1 MKLKLQALIFSLFC
15 AKSALSAPSIPAN
28 LLQDSLVYCTS
39 VSGFSFNPQKADLGT
54 NMNVVTE
61 QIYDKL
67 LSFDAESNT
76 LKPALAKR
84 FEVSDDGLE
93 ITFYLRENVAFH
105 QTSWFTPTR
114 FFNAED
120 VLFSLNR
127 VIGQENADLSMTH
140 KEEQSEIQRNQSD
153 LARVLASRTH
163 FPFFESIDLKSK
175 IAKISAPSS
184 HVVKIYLTKPD
195 NSLLSHLASQFAVIL
210 SKEYALQLNADE
222 NLVMLDLLPVGTGVY
237 QLESY
242 IQNDSVRLKANPH
255 YWGEKA
261 HISHMIVDFSTSG
274 TGRMAKFLNGECDVA
289 AFPEP
294 SQLQILK
301 DEKGYLVERSG
312 ANLAYL
318 AFNFDRAIAHDI
330 TLRKRITQAINRQR
344 IVQMLFYGRAEVPQN
359 VVPQVLAAVENLTSY
374 PYQEIQHRQEPQ
386 FDNKPLMLWV
396 VDEKRVYNANP
407 MKMAEMIRFDLAQAG
422 IPIKVKAV
430 SRAYLTQRLEEEHAD
445 YDMILSGWLANDF
458 DPDSFLSS
466 MLACQAKNSVTNLA
480 NWCNDEFDHVLN
492 YARLTQDN
500 ALRQL
505 LYLQAQRMLEEQL
518 PLFPLVNVKRLLVAN
533 NDVEKVDITPFGQV
547 NLSKMRLK

>member
-163 FPFFESIDLKSK
+163 FPFLR
-175 IAKISAPSS
+175 
-184 HVVKIYLTKPD
+184 VL
-195 NSLLSHLASQFAVIL
+195 
-210 SKEYALQLNADE
+210 
-222 NLVMLDLLPVGTGVY
+222 
-237 QLESY
+237 
-242 IQNDSVRLKANPH
+242 
-255 YWGEKA
+255 
-261 HISHMIVDFSTSG
+261 
-274 TGRMAKFLNGECDVA
+274 
-289 AFPEP
+289 
-294 SQLQILK
+294 ILK
-301 DEKGYLVERSG
+301 VKLQKYLH
-312 ANLAYL
+312 
-318 AFNFDRAIAHDI
+318 RAA
-330 TLRKRITQAINRQR
+330 
-344 IVQMLFYGRAEVPQN
+344 ML
-359 VVPQVLAAVENLTSY
+359 
-374 PYQEIQHRQEPQ
+374 
-386 FDNKPLMLWV
+386 
-396 VDEKRVYNANP
+396 
-407 MKMAEMIRFDLAQAG
+407 
-422 IPIKVKAV
+422 
-430 SRAYLTQRLEEEHAD
+430 
-445 YDMILSGWLANDF
+445 
-458 DPDSFLSS
+458 
-466 MLACQAKNSVTNLA
+466 
-480 NWCNDEFDHVLN
+480 
-492 YARLTQDN
+492 
-500 ALRQL
+500 
-505 LYLQAQRMLEEQL
+505 
-518 PLFPLVNVKRLLVAN
+518 
-533 NDVEKVDITPFGQV
+533 
-547 NLSKMRLK
+547 LKFI

>member
-105 QTSWFTPTR
+105 QTSWFMPTR

-127 VIGQENADLSMTH
+127 VIGQENADLSIH

-330 TLRKRITQAINRQR
+330 TLRKRIAQAINRQR

-386 FDNKPLMLWV
+386 FDNKPLILWV

-430 SRAYLTQRLEEEHAD
+430 SRAYLTQRLEEENAD